1 MAHLR
6 PRLKVSQLL
15 DMNPTFVRRHLSGIE
30 DLARSMET
38 HGQLFPAIV
47 RDDMTI
53 ISGGRRVAA
62 AQLLRW
68 KDVDA
73 VVTSDHNMVVDM
85 MLEERKYNDDLTV
98 PRVWWQTPMSYV
110 ETAYLIAMVLSPMEV
125 KERMRRRRHG
135 IRAENTVNHHTTDR
149 RIKIQQSL
157 GLSQDQYKALSSFGH
172 TMLRATAERRAELEA
187 RLDDCEANR
196 ITPRAAQRMLFGSSE
211 RRRVVAPE
219 EHVERIDDSLL
230 AKHQRER
237 VEAITATLRLLG
249 GELRAAFDYVSPA
262 LDKEWL
268 NKAWGELNRAEKPF
282 RAVRAQ
288 MRVAARKTEE
298 NDE

>member
-1 MAHLR
+1 MAQLR

-15 DMNPTFVRRHLSGIE
+15 DMNPTFMRRHLSGIE

-73 VVTSDHNMVVDM
+73 VVTSDHNVVVDM

-125 KERMRRRRHG
+125 EERMRRRRNG

-149 RIKIQQSL
+149 RIKIQKSL
-157 GLSQDQYKALSSFGH
+157 GLGPDHYKALSSFGH

-196 ITPRAAQRMLFGSSE
+196 ITPRAAHRMLFGASSE
-211 RRRVVAPE
+211 RRHVTVPE
-219 EHVERIDDSLL
+219 ERVDDNLL

-288 MRVAARKTEE
+288 MRIAARKTEE
-298 NDE
+298 NNE